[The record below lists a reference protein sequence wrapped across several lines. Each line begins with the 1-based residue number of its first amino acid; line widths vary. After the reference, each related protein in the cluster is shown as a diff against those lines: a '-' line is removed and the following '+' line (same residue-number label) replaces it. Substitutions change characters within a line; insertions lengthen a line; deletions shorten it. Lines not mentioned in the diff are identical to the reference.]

1 MENSSS
7 WYKITK
13 IEGVNNDKYP
23 IGFIMEGRSRG
34 LIYNSPFCIG
44 RMNHWFTTSRVN
56 KIEYDTENSGTFY
69 TDNSTY
75 KFEIVPQ

>member
-34 LIYNSPFCIG
+34 LIYNSPF
-44 RMNHWFTTSRVN
+44 
-56 KIEYDTENSGTFY
+56 
-69 TDNSTY
+69 
-75 KFEIVPQ
+75 